1 MVLILV
7 PVPNLND
14 GIYEISQSIEDYS
27 DENGNND
34 ICDVVIL

>member
-7 PVPNLND
+7 PGPNLND
-14 GIYEISQSIEDYS
+14 GIYEISQNIEDYS